1 MEQYVPQEKWQL
13 SLLILR
19 KKTRLWSYNPRVA
32 QIVAALIELKHFS
45 VIRCTLIKLSEKKT
59 CFFSLQVYFQ
69 FEFNILNIRC
79 LKLNMVYLWA
89 HKKDEA

>member
-45 VIRCTLIKLSEKKT
+45 VIRCTLIKLSEKKHV
-59 CFFSLQVYFQ
+59 FFLYRFI
-69 FEFNILNIRC
+69 FNLNSIF
-79 LKLNMVYLWA
+79 
-89 HKKDEA
+89 